1 MNNMNNLKPI
11 EVNETGLAPLPSYSF
26 LIDTFVS
33 SQDVKPNSRALY
45 KRTVKQFF
53 NWLSVNG
60 LELKTLSRI
69 EIIKYKEYLLE
80 AGLSTLTI
88 DSYLVAVRKFFE
100 WAETNKY
107 YPNVAKG
114 IKGIRRKRDYRKMPL
129 TSVQGKELLE
139 HFESYT
145 LRDYAIVNLLI
156 RTGIRTIELIRA
168 NVGDVTF
175 KGDTRVLLVHGKGRD
190 EKDNFVILSKK
201 TYEPIKE
208 YLETRQKVNQN
219 SPLFIS
225 ISNKNYSQRL
235 TTRSIRRIV
244 KEGLRAIG
252 LDNKEFTAHSL
263 RHSFASYLFKDGQR
277 LEHIQGA
284 LRHTNPATTQIYLKG
299 IEEEMRLKNNI
310 ESRIDDIL

>member
-1 MNNMNNLKPI
+1 MNNLKQI
-11 EVNETGLAPLPSYSF
+11 EVNETGLVSLPSYSL

-33 SQDVKPNSRALY
+33 SQDVRPNSQALY
-45 KRTVKQFF
+45 RRTVKQFF
-53 NWLSVNG
+53 NWLSVNS
-60 LELKTLSRI
+60 LELGDLTRI

-80 AGLSTLTI
+80 SGLSILTI

-114 IKGIRRKRDYRKMPL
+114 IKGIKRKRDYRKMPL

-139 HFESYT
+139 HFESYA

-156 RTGIRTIELIRA
+156 RTGLRTIELIRA
-168 NVGDVTF
+168 NVGDITF

-201 TYEPIKE
+201 AYEPIKE

-225 ISNKNYSQRL
+225 VSNKNYNQRL

-252 LDNKEFTAHSL
+252 LDNKEYTAHSL

-284 LRHTNPATTQIYLKG
+284 LRHSDPATTQIYLKG
-299 IEEEMRLKNNI
+299 IEQEMRLKNNV

>member
-1 MNNMNNLKPI
+1 MNNMDNIKPI
-11 EVNETGLAPLPSYSF
+11 EVNETGLVPLPSYSL

-33 SQDVKPNSRALY
+33 SQDVRPNSKALY

-53 NWLSVNG
+53 NWLIVNG

-129 TSVQGKELLE
+129 TSAQGKELLE
-139 HFESYT
+139 HFAGYA

-175 KGDTRVLLVHGKGRD
+175 KGDTRVLLIHGKGRD

-201 TYEPIKE
+201 AYEPIKE

-225 ISNKNYSQRL
+225 VSNKNFNQRL
-235 TTRSIRRIV
+235 ATRSIRRIV

-252 LDNKEFTAHSL
+252 LDNKEYTAHSL

-284 LRHTNPATTQIYLKG
+284 LRHANPATTQIYLKG
-299 IEEEMRLKNNI
+299 IEQEMRLKNNV

>member
-1 MNNMNNLKPI
+1 MNNLKQI
-11 EVNETGLAPLPSYSF
+11 QVNETGLIPLPSYSL
-26 LIDTFVS
+26 LIDAFVS
-33 SQDVKPNSRALY
+33 SQDVRPNSRALY

-53 NWLSVNG
+53 NWLMAND
-60 LELKTLSRI
+60 LELKTLTRV

-80 AGLSTLTI
+80 SGLSTLTI

-129 TSVQGKELLE
+129 TSSQGKELLE
-139 HFESYT
+139 HFESYA
-145 LRDYAIVNLLI
+145 LRDYAMVNLLI
-156 RTGIRTIELIRA
+156 RTGLRTIELIRA

-201 TYEPIKE
+201 AYEPIKE

-225 ISNKNYSQRL
+225 VSNKNFNQRL

-284 LRHTNPATTQIYLKG
+284 LRHSDPATTQIYLKG
-299 IEEEMRLKNNI
+299 IEEEMRLKNNV

>member
-1 MNNMNNLKPI
+1 MNNLKQI
-11 EVNETGLAPLPSYSF
+11 QVNETGLIPLPSYSL
-26 LIDTFVS
+26 LIDTYVS
-33 SQDVKPNSRALY
+33 SQDVRPNSRALY

-53 NWLSVNG
+53 NWLMANG
-60 LELKTLSRI
+60 LELKTLTRI

-80 AGLSTLTI
+80 SGLSTLTI

-100 WAETNKY
+100 WTETNKY

-129 TSVQGKELLE
+129 TSAQGKELLE
-139 HFESYT
+139 HFGSYD

-156 RTGIRTIELIRA
+156 RTGLRTIELIRA

-201 TYEPIKE
+201 AYEPIKE

-225 ISNKNYSQRL
+225 VSNKNYNQRL

-277 LEHIQGA
+277 LEHVQYA
-284 LRHTNPATTQIYLKG
+284 LRHSDPATTQIYLKG
-299 IEEEMRLKNNI
+299 IEEEMRLKNNV

>member
-11 EVNETGLAPLPSYSF
+11 EVNETGLVPLPSYNL
-26 LIDTFVS
+26 LIDAFVS
-33 SQDVKPNSRALY
+33 SQDVRPNSRALY
-45 KRTVKQFF
+45 KRTVKLFF
-53 NWLSVNG
+53 NWLMANG
-60 LELKTLSRI
+60 LELKTLTRI

-114 IKGIRRKRDYRKMPL
+114 IKGVRRKRDYRKMPL
-129 TSVQGKELLE
+129 TSTQGRELLE
-139 HFESYT
+139 HFASYT
-145 LRDYAIVNLLI
+145 LRDYAMVNLLI
-156 RTGIRTIELIRA
+156 RTGLRTIELIRA

-175 KGDTRVLLVHGKGRD
+175 KSDTRVLLVHGKGRD

-201 TYEPIKE
+201 AYEPIKE
-208 YLETRQKVNQN
+208 YLEARQKVNQN

-225 ISNKNYSQRL
+225 VSNKNYNQRL

>member
-1 MNNMNNLKPI
+1 
-11 EVNETGLAPLPSYSF
+11 V
-26 LIDTFVS
+26 
-33 SQDVKPNSRALY
+33 
-45 KRTVKQFF
+45 
-53 NWLSVNG
+53 
-60 LELKTLSRI
+60 
-69 EIIKYKEYLLE
+69 
-80 AGLSTLTI
+80 
-88 DSYLVAVRKFFE
+88 
-100 WAETNKY
+100 
-107 YPNVAKG
+107 
-114 IKGIRRKRDYRKMPL
+114 
-129 TSVQGKELLE
+129 
-139 HFESYT
+139 
-145 LRDYAIVNLLI
+145 LLI
-156 RTGIRTIELIRA
+156 
-168 NVGDVTF
+168 
-175 KGDTRVLLVHGKGRD
+175 HGKGRD

-225 ISNKNYSQRL
+225 VSNKNYNQRL

-299 IEEEMRLKNNI
+299 IEQEMRLKNNV

>member
-1 MNNMNNLKPI
+1 MNNLKQI
-11 EVNETGLAPLPSYSF
+11 EVSETGLVPLPSYSI

-33 SQDVKPNSRALY
+33 SQDVRPNSRALY
-45 KRTVKQFF
+45 KRTVKLFF
-53 NWLSVNG
+53 NWLMANG
-60 LELKTLSRI
+60 LELKTLTRI

-80 AGLSTLTI
+80 SGLSTLTI

-129 TSVQGKELLE
+129 TSAQGKELLE
-139 HFESYT
+139 HFENYA

-156 RTGIRTIELIRA
+156 RTGLRTIELIRA

-201 TYEPIKE
+201 AYEPIKE

-225 ISNKNYSQRL
+225 VSNKNFNQRL

-299 IEEEMRLKNNI
+299 IEQEMRLKNNV

>member
-1 MNNMNNLKPI
+1 MNNLKPI
-11 EVNETGLAPLPSYSF
+11 EVNETGLIPLPSYSL

-33 SQDVKPNSRALY
+33 SQDVKPNSKALY

-53 NWLSVNG
+53 NWLIVNG

-139 HFESYT
+139 HFASYA
-145 LRDYAIVNLLI
+145 LRDYAMVNLLI
-156 RTGIRTIELIRA
+156 RTGLRTIELIRA

-201 TYEPIKE
+201 AYEPIKE

-225 ISNKNYSQRL
+225 VSNKNFNQRL
-235 TTRSIRRIV
+235 STRSIRRIV

-310 ESRIDDIL
+310 ESKIDEIL

>member
-11 EVNETGLAPLPSYSF
+11 EVNETGLIPLPSYSL
-26 LIDTFVS
+26 LIDAFVN
-33 SQDVKPNSRALY
+33 SQDVKPNSKALY

-53 NWLSVNG
+53 NWLAVNG
-60 LELKTLSRI
+60 LELKTLTRI

-129 TSVQGKELLE
+129 TSAQGKELLE

-156 RTGIRTIELIRA
+156 RTGLRTIELIRA

-175 KGDTRVLLVHGKGRD
+175 KGDTRVLLVHGKGR
-190 EKDNFVILSKK
+190 
-201 TYEPIKE
+201 
-208 YLETRQKVNQN
+208 N
-219 SPLFIS
+219 SP
-225 ISNKNYSQRL
+225 
-235 TTRSIRRIV
+235 
-244 KEGLRAIG
+244 
-252 LDNKEFTAHSL
+252 TAL
-263 RHSFASYLFKDGQR
+263 KTLQSYLITKQSKMK
-277 LEHIQGA
+277 
-284 LRHTNPATTQIYLKG
+284 IYIISK
-299 IEEEMRLKNNI
+299 RYFFHASVKFN
-310 ESRIDDIL
+310 

>member
-1 MNNMNNLKPI
+1 MNNLKPI
-11 EVNETGLAPLPSYSF
+11 EVNETGLVPLPSYDV
-26 LIDTFVS
+26 LIDTFVN
-33 SQDVKPNSRALY
+33 SQDVRLNSRALY
-45 KRTVKQFF
+45 KRTVKLFF
-53 NWLSVNG
+53 NWLIVNG
-60 LELKTLSRI
+60 LELKTLTRV

-129 TSVQGKELLE
+129 TSVQGRELLE

-156 RTGIRTIELIRA
+156 RTGLRTIELIRA

-201 TYEPIKE
+201 AYEPIKE
-208 YLETRQKVNQN
+208 YLETRQKANQN

-225 ISNKNYSQRL
+225 VSNKNFNQRL

-263 RHSFASYLFKDGQR
+263 RPSFASYLFKHGQR

-284 LRHTNPATTQIYLKG
+284 LRHTDPATTQIYLKG
-299 IEEEMRLKNNI
+299 IEEEMRLKNNV

>member
-1 MNNMNNLKPI
+1 MNNLKQI
-11 EVNETGLAPLPSYSF
+11 EVNETGLVPLPSYSF
-26 LIDTFVS
+26 LIDAFVS
-33 SQDVKPNSRALY
+33 SQDVRPNSRALY
-45 KRTVKQFF
+45 KRTIKQFF
-53 NWLSVNG
+53 NWLSASS
-60 LELKTLSRI
+60 LELRDLSRI

-129 TSVQGKELLE
+129 SSSQGKELLE

-156 RTGIRTIELIRA
+156 RTGLRTIELIRA
-168 NVGDVTF
+168 NVGDITF

-201 TYEPIKE
+201 AYEPIKE

-225 ISNKNYSQRL
+225 VSNKNFNQRL

-299 IEEEMRLKNNI
+299 IEQEMRLKNNV

>member
-33 SQDVKPNSRALY
+33 SQDVKPNSKALY

-60 LELKTLSRI
+60 LELKTLTRI

-129 TSVQGKELLE
+129 TSAQGRELLE
-139 HFESYT
+139 HFENYT

-156 RTGIRTIELIRA
+156 RTGLRTIELIRA

-201 TYEPIKE
+201 AYEPIKE

-225 ISNKNYSQRL
+225 VSNKNYNQRL

-299 IEEEMRLKNNI
+299 IEQEMRLKNNV
-310 ESRIDDIL
+310 ESRIDEIL

>member
-1 MNNMNNLKPI
+1 MNNLKQI
-11 EVNETGLAPLPSYSF
+11 EVNETGLVPLPSYSF
-26 LIDTFVS
+26 LIDAFVS
-33 SQDVKPNSRALY
+33 SQDVRPNSRALY
-45 KRTVKQFF
+45 KRTIKQFF
-53 NWLSVNG
+53 NWLSASS
-60 LELKTLSRI
+60 LELRDLSRI

-129 TSVQGKELLE
+129 SSSQGKELLE

-156 RTGIRTIELIRA
+156 RTGLRTIELIRA
-168 NVGDVTF
+168 NVGDITF

-201 TYEPIKE
+201 AYEPIKE

-225 ISNKNYSQRL
+225 VSNKNYNQRL

-299 IEEEMRLKNNI
+299 IEQEMRLKNNV

>member
-1 MNNMNNLKPI
+1 MNNLKQI
-11 EVNETGLAPLPSYSF
+11 EVNETGLIPLPSYSL

-33 SQDVKPNSRALY
+33 SQDVRLNSRALY

-53 NWLSVNG
+53 NWLMANG
-60 LELKTLSRI
+60 LELKTLTRI

-114 IKGIRRKRDYRKMPL
+114 IKGIRRKRDFRKMPL
-129 TSVQGKELLE
+129 TSTQGKELLE
-139 HFESYT
+139 HFESYA
-145 LRDYAIVNLLI
+145 LRDYAMVNLLI

-175 KGDTRVLLVHGKGRD
+175 KGDTRVLLIHGKGRD

-201 TYEPIKE
+201 AYEPIKE

-225 ISNKNYSQRL
+225 VSNKNYNQRL

-252 LDNKEFTAHSL
+252 LDNKEYTAHSL

-299 IEEEMRLKNNI
+299 IEQEMRLKNNV
-310 ESRIDDIL
+310 ESRIDEIL